1 MGKMQGR
8 KSTLARRCY
17 AKLQSLYH
25 APDCHYP
32 VYPGNLAPLH
42 KSRSGLPGQSPAM
55 TTLKTKNTSATRAK
69 P

>member
-8 KSTLARRCY
+8 KSSLARGSY
-17 AKLQSLYH
+17 AKLQSLQR
-25 APDCHYP
+25 APACHYP
-32 VYPGNLAPLH
+32 IHPGNLAPLH

-55 TTLKTKNTSATRAK
+55 TIRKTKNTSATRAK